1 MANFDINLLS
11 RLEIDTVASRTSIN
25 KTVNSRAFK
34 ESLDAVRVKV
44 TADMTKREQS
54 SFRASVNRA
63 IKSAT
68 AGKDGKGNSSTIKVG
83 IEVDQA
89 QAVRSLNRSLEQ
101 AAKQLKSIKVDI
113 DARVDSKTLQAQ
125 LDGQAGKNKGSGNLD
140 AVSRSAEEAKRRGL
154 ALQKQINAEER
165 AGAVHRDAIKRN
177 LIATNAELNKSVN
190 LGQALESRYRTS
202 EDFQKRIEQA
212 VRKTNAG
219 LKETDNLST
228 VSFQN
233 YRNHLNVVERTTA
246 QLSFYNT
253 ELQKTQQLT
262 ATIKQNS
269 LGTWDLEST
278 NIRDTSGEKAVESR
292 NKAVR
297 AIENEI
303 ASNRKLI
310 ASGSDVQSVL
320 ERQNVRYQ
328 ELLKNKTLTN
338 NQAQKEIATNKNLVL
353 AKRQEAK
360 ATDLQIKMLN
370 QHQKHMQQNKR
381 FIDRRGM
388 KELEQQIRNV
398 NLQATNAVPQLN
410 KMNQTMTG
418 YVNRAAQATRSQM
431 GLIENFN
438 NAMVKF
444 PIWMAAST
452 LFFGAIRSSRAFI
465 SNIIEIDS
473 RMVTLQKVMS
483 DSADMEKVFND
494 AQVSAERFGQTLK
507 DVLDA
512 YAEFARQG
520 YEGIDLTNF
529 GNASLIASNVGEIS
543 SQEASE
549 FLTAAAAQW
558 QTGSQEAMRQ
568 VDSWN
573 EIANNYATTVEKLGE
588 GHAKAGATAR
598 AMGLDFHE
606 TNAILGALTAQT
618 KQSGSE
624 IGNFIKSAFPRI
636 YAGTGKKVLEDLNIE
651 IETMTGETK
660 SAITLLREVAFA
672 MDDLS
677 TSDRADAIRGLGG
690 VWHYQRMQVLL
701 ETLRDVNG
709 MYDQMEDSSR
719 NSFGSAAA
727 ENAVYME
734 SLEARINKARV
745 AVEQLS
751 LALGEAFLESGIIDF
766 VESFTIVLGS
776 FSGFIENAG
785 AGLRSFTL
793 AGLVTS
799 LALLSKGFR
808 NMLGSMGFF
817 ISRLIESNTRTMAL
831 NAQLTTMASRARL
844 SSGAITLLGRAL
856 RGLMATTGVGLAIA
870 GVTWGVE
877 ALINK
882 MADGKREINEFV
894 QTMEVLKQ
902 SLESDADR
910 VKNLVN
916 EHKELEE
923 VIQSGNYSNDQLE
936 RYKAVTQE
944 LAQLYPDLVQGNA
957 DYGTAI
963 SNQHGIMETRINLIE
978 QQIEA
983 ERELLRVQQLQRHE
997 TSVEA
1002 AIEAGKELKKIMDE
1016 ALESTNKALAGR
1028 DHEILLNDGTY
1039 TTVNDRYFQQLET
1052 MLENASSYEDLTNI
1066 LEELNNVQSIV
1077 SSDDAINENQR
1088 ERITGWVEELRT
1100 GVQALTND
1108 YDLQADTAMQLAL
1121 IQEGSFATVE
1131 LAVEKVRSALEL
1143 QGIDDSAFMN
1153 FFGSMSNQTALAID
1167 DFETLQ
1173 RISEEYTK
1181 LLSNESG
1188 HNSRNAING
1197 LSDALA
1203 EYNSVM
1209 QDTTSTDEQR
1219 YQAFLKIEPLLKTIK
1234 GDYVMIARENGA
1246 TSDEIAR
1253 LITLLDIQADSLLN
1267 VSGATS
1273 GVISDQES
1281 FNNAMLESTDTSD
1294 GLTDSLE
1301 EQVEVYDKLTD
1312 ALKALD
1318 KEMDTISQAMEQI
1331 GELGALETDTLYDLL
1346 DLYPELMGMQLDS
1359 AGMVEF
1365 LQSKHDEAHQKKIS
1379 NYLDEMGQSEAV
1391 MQAIIADEDH
1401 KLRELL
1407 RAYDIDLDSF
1417 TTLNE
1422 LKNHLAHNLSKE
1434 QLLSNEDVINQLGKA
1449 YGLDMENFQSLA
1461 EAKAAIE
1468 AELMKAIIEE
1478 WNNYISQLNS
1488 QLGEFAK
1495 KYKGAEGIGLL
1506 KRDYAEVEMNLSGGT
1521 FLDNEGARTR
1531 YEGNARDII
1540 GLNDALKQI
1549 EMRELSL
1556 NLAGINYNAKEFS
1569 AAINDA
1575 GGIIG
1580 DSLDGA
1586 GDRARKRLNEASR
1599 GSSGSS
1605 GGKGSSSSTPTKEE
1619 LKELNI
1625 EVERQ
1630 VKTFQKQ
1637 TFVLDQYEESLRKI
1651 NNQLERQRIK
1661 TNSYATH
1668 SRNYR
1673 KALEEEIKLNQKKLE
1688 VMKEQEKSLAQ
1699 QIKSGN
1705 IERYGMISE
1714 DVNVSYN
1721 QYNVS
1726 GNQDVAGVVQRSG
1739 GNQISPFG
1747 NWRMSYNYG
1756 KRNLFKGETYHYGAD
1771 FVAPSGTPVRTP
1783 HGGKVIRAGWGTGG
1797 QGNWV
1802 AIYNEALDKTF
1813 SFMHMLSGL
1822 NVKVGDVVEA
1832 GTMLGRMGSTGRST
1846 GTHTHFQVNQGMSTS
1861 NAKAIN
1867 PSNYLTSMPG
1877 SWLGQVGQLKNEMS
1891 TGVRDYTGASLS
1903 AERAEYL
1910 NALEQAQLSA
1920 IEQRINKHNE
1930 NQQRRS
1936 DVQEAQERL
1945 DQLTLERLN
1954 LMAEIRQQMH
1964 EITLSTIEEFNV
1976 NSSILD
1982 HKIAQLEYDAERL
1995 SRKAGETSDGRTW
2008 RTYME
2013 KAMEERRKQTKF
2025 KEEQIDFIQKIL
2037 KEDSKRNA
2045 ENRMSERSRFELEE
2059 TLRAAKEELIGLLQ
2073 QEDSIVTSL
2082 FESRTNEVIN
2092 IFEDQMNALDR
2103 QMQAIETKR
2112 RYIDQTY
2119 NDGAR
2124 DYRNTIRE
2132 ELALNQQRIETMN
2145 KSLVQ
2150 LKDMRSELKQQPELY
2165 QQVTDKIY
2173 ELEDS
2178 LADAHAT
2185 AFELNKEIY
2194 SNRVEKAFEGL
2205 NEGLEQAKSLFD
2217 ELEHQLHFVD
2227 SELQKDIYF
2236 NLQSDVLV
2244 EMDNY
2249 RRVIEENITLLEA
2262 MATEVEEYPEI
2273 HKQVTDELKN
2283 WKDQHKQVT
2292 KDMHTNR
2299 QQYTSAFLNSIKTI
2313 YQKQQELAISAI
2325 DKEYS
2330 EFEKMIN
2337 KRIELIDKQKEDD
2350 DYARDITD
2358 RQDELVKLRTEIAQR
2373 MGDDSLQNQAR
2384 LKELREELAKRED
2397 DYNRFV
2403 SDKERERQKEALR
2416 EELED
2421 AQESAEERREGVNKM
2436 FEDMLNDHRKFNEI
2450 QEALMQGQVDKYK
2463 EMYEGLAEFINDNTQ
2478 EIGRSIS
2485 EGLLDSLVPPFE
2497 ALLSIAGLLSDVS
2510 GNVVPTP
2517 ISGLRPTE
2525 PVIPETLA
2533 NMIRGTS
2540 NTLDTNL
2547 FPRQFAPLNI
2557 NSVPPSSNNNNYN
2570 NSIQSLVNIE
2580 NFRGTQ
2586 KDKDEFL
2593 AFLKDELR
2601 KSGVVL

>member
-1 MANFDINLLS
+1 
-11 RLEIDTVASRTSIN
+11 
-25 KTVNSRAFK
+25 
-34 ESLDAVRVKV
+34 
-44 TADMTKREQS
+44 
-54 SFRASVNRA
+54 
-63 IKSAT
+63 
-68 AGKDGKGNSSTIKVG
+68 
-83 IEVDQA
+83 
-89 QAVRSLNRSLEQ
+89 
-101 AAKQLKSIKVDI
+101 
-113 DARVDSKTLQAQ
+113 
-125 LDGQAGKNKGSGNLD
+125 
-140 AVSRSAEEAKRRGL
+140 
-154 ALQKQINAEER
+154 
-165 AGAVHRDAIKRN
+165 
-177 LIATNAELNKSVN
+177 
-190 LGQALESRYRTS
+190 
-202 EDFQKRIEQA
+202 
-212 VRKTNAG
+212 
-219 LKETDNLST
+219 
-228 VSFQN
+228 
-233 YRNHLNVVERTTA
+233 
-246 QLSFYNT
+246 
-253 ELQKTQQLT
+253 
-262 ATIKQNS
+262 
-269 LGTWDLEST
+269 
-278 NIRDTSGEKAVESR
+278 
-292 NKAVR
+292 
-297 AIENEI
+297 
-303 ASNRKLI
+303 
-310 ASGSDVQSVL
+310 
-320 ERQNVRYQ
+320 
-328 ELLKNKTLTN
+328 
-338 NQAQKEIATNKNLVL
+338 
-353 AKRQEAK
+353 
-360 ATDLQIKMLN
+360 
-370 QHQKHMQQNKR
+370 
-381 FIDRRGM
+381 
-388 KELEQQIRNV
+388 
-398 NLQATNAVPQLN
+398 
-410 KMNQTMTG
+410 
-418 YVNRAAQATRSQM
+418 
-431 GLIENFN
+431 
-438 NAMVKF
+438 
-444 PIWMAAST
+444 
-452 LFFGAIRSSRAFI
+452 
-465 SNIIEIDS
+465 
-473 RMVTLQKVMS
+473 
-483 DSADMEKVFND
+483 
-494 AQVSAERFGQTLK
+494 
-507 DVLDA
+507 
-512 YAEFARQG
+512 
-520 YEGIDLTNF
+520 
-529 GNASLIASNVGEIS
+529 
-543 SQEASE
+543 
-549 FLTAAAAQW
+549 
-558 QTGSQEAMRQ
+558 
-568 VDSWN
+568 
-573 EIANNYATTVEKLGE
+573 
-588 GHAKAGATAR
+588 
-598 AMGLDFHE
+598 
-606 TNAILGALTAQT
+606 
-618 KQSGSE
+618 
-624 IGNFIKSAFPRI
+624 
-636 YAGTGKKVLEDLNIE
+636 
-651 IETMTGETK
+651 
-660 SAITLLREVAFA
+660 
-672 MDDLS
+672 
-677 TSDRADAIRGLGG
+677 
-690 VWHYQRMQVLL
+690 MQVLL

-709 MYDQMEDSSR
+709 MYDQMEESSR

-766 VESFTIVLGS
+766 VESFTIVLGNL
-776 FSGFIENAG
+776 SGFIENAG

-793 AGLVTS
+793 AGLVTT
-799 LALLSKGFR
+799 LALLSRSFR

-817 ISRLIESNTRTMAL
+817 IARLIESNTRTMAL

-844 SSGAITLLGRAL
+844 SAGAITLLGRAL
-856 RGLMATTGVGLAIA
+856 RGLMAATGVGLAIA
-870 GVTWGVE
+870 GITWGVE
-877 ALINK
+877 TLINK

-902 SLESDADR
+902 SLESDSDR
-910 VKNLVN
+910 VRDLVN
-916 EHKELEE
+916 EHRDLEE
-923 VIQSGNYSNDQLE
+923 AIQNGNYSNDQLE
-936 RYKAVTQE
+936 RHRAVTQE
-944 LAQLYPDLVQGNA
+944 LAQLFPDLVQGNN
-957 DYGTAI
+957 DYGAAI
-963 SNQHGIMETRINLIE
+963 GKQHGIMETRINLIE

-1002 AIEAGKELKKIMDE
+1002 AIEARKELNKIMEE
-1016 ALESTNKALAGR
+1016 ALEATSNILPRANQ
-1028 DHEILLNDGTY
+1028 EILLNDGSY
-1039 TTVNDRYFQQLET
+1039 TRVNERYFQQLEE
-1052 MLENASSYEDLTNI
+1052 MLQNASGYEDLTGI

-1077 SSDDAINENQR
+1077 GSDDAINENHR
-1088 ERITGWVEELRT
+1088 ERITGWIEELRT

-1108 YDLQADTAMQLAL
+1108 YDLQADTAKQLAL

-1153 FFGSMSNQTALAID
+1153 FFGAMSNQTALAID

-1181 LLSNESG
+1181 MLSNESG

-1197 LSDALA
+1197 LTDALA
-1203 EYNSVM
+1203 EYHSVM
-1209 QDTTSTDEQR
+1209 KDVDATDEQR

-1234 GDYVMIARENGA
+1234 GDYIMIARENGA
-1246 TSDEIAR
+1246 TSDEIEH
-1253 LITLLDIQADSLLN
+1253 LNSLLDTQADSLLN
-1267 VSGATS
+1267 VSGALNGTIYDTES
-1273 GVISDQES
+1273 HKNAILEHVDASDE
-1281 FNNAMLESTDTSD
+1281 
-1294 GLTDSLE
+1294 LTDSLE
-1301 EQVEVYDKLTD
+1301 DQVEVYDKLTD

-1318 KEMDTISQAMEQI
+1318 KEMDTISKAMEQI

-1359 AGMVEF
+1359 AGMIEF

-1379 NYLDEMGQSEAV
+1379 NYIDEMGQSEAV
-1391 MQAIIADEDH
+1391 MQAILADEDH

-1407 RAYDIDLDSF
+1407 RGYNVDLDSF
-1417 TTLNE
+1417 ATLNE

-1461 EAKAAIE
+1461 QAKAAVE

-1478 WNNYISQLNS
+1478 WNNYISQLNA

-1531 YEGNARDII
+1531 YEGNASDIVK
-1540 GLNDALKQI
+1540 LNNALKQI

-1586 GDRARKRLNEASR
+1586 GDRARKRLNEASK

-1605 GGKGSSSSTPTKEE
+1605 GSSSTPTKEE

-1714 DVNVSYN
+1714 DVNVFYN

-1726 GNQDVAGVVQRSG
+1726 GNQDVPGVVQRSN

-1747 NWRMSYNYG
+1747 NWRMSHNYG
-1756 KRNLFKGETYHYGAD
+1756 RRNLFKGETHHYGVD
-1771 FVAPSGTPVRTP
+1771 FVAPTGTPVRTP
-1783 HGGKVIRAGWGTGG
+1783 HGGRVIRAGWGTGG

-1802 AIYNEALDKTF
+1802 AIYNDALDKTF
-1813 SFMHMLSGL
+1813 SFMHMLGDL

-1891 TGVRDYTGASLS
+1891 TGVRDYTGANLS
-1903 AERAEYL
+1903 AEKAEYL
-1910 NALEQAQLSA
+1910 NALEQAQLNA
-1920 IEQRINKHNE
+1920 IEQRVNEYNE
-1930 NQQRRS
+1930 NQQRKN

-1945 DQLTLERLN
+1945 DKLTLERLS

-1964 EITLSTIEEFNV
+1964 EITLSTIEEFDV
-1976 NSSILD
+1976 NSSMLD
-1982 HKIAQLEYDAERL
+1982 HKISQLEYDAERL
-1995 SRKAGETSDGRTW
+1995 SRQAGETTDGRTW

-2025 KEEQIDFIQKIL
+2025 KEEQIDYIQKVL
-2037 KEDSKRNA
+2037 KEDKEKKN
-2045 ENRMSERSRFELEE
+2045 ENKMSERSRFELEE

-2092 IFEDQMNALDR
+2092 IFEDQMKALDR

-2119 NDGAR
+2119 DDGAR

-2145 KSLVQ
+2145 KSLAQ
-2150 LKDMRSELKQQPELY
+2150 LKEMRSDLKQQPELY

-2249 RRVIEENITLLEA
+2249 RRVIEENIKLLEA

-2358 RQDELVKLRTEIAQR
+2358 RQEELVKLRTEIAQR

-2384 LKELREELAKRED
+2384 LKELREELAKQED

-2421 AQESAEERREGVNKM
+2421 AQESAEERRESVNKM

-2485 EGLLDSLVPPFE
+2485 EGLLDSLVHPFE
-2497 ALLSIAGLLSDVS
+2497 ALLNIADLLSDVS
-2510 GNVVPTP
+2510 GSVVPTP
-2517 ISGLRPTE
+2517 NSGLRPTE

-2533 NMIRGTS
+2533 NMIKGTS
-2540 NTLDTNL
+2540 NTLDTSM
-2547 FPRQFAPLNI
+2547 FTRQLAPLNI
-2557 NSVPPSSNNNNYN
+2557 NSMSPSSNNNNYN

-2586 KDKDEFL
+2586 KDKDEFV
-2593 AFLKDELR
+2593 AFLMNELR